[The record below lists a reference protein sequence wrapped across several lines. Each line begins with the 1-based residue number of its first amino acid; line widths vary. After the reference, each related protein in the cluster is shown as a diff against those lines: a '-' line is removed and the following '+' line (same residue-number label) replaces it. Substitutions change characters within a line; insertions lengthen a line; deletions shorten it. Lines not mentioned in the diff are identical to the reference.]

1 MIYER
6 QFDFRGNNLTIITKY
21 SFLDTLSKITEIIK
35 QTCDSEKNSVV

>member
-6 QFDFRGNNLTIITKY
+6 QFDFRGINLTNG
-21 SFLDTLSKITEIIK
+21 TLSEITEIIK